1 MIQSLDPAR
10 ENFLASLQLLQRRI
24 TNDQTQL
31 STSLRINKASDAPG
45 QIGDV
50 VQLSTDVDRAAQIQK
65 NIQLAQGATN
75 TAESALQSATQIL
88 DQVRA
93 EGAQGASTTQFN
105 VDRATLAQQ
114 VGQQLSQLVNV
125 SRTTFAGNYVFSGD
139 SPTQPQYDVNLS
151 NPNGVDRL
159 MTTQATT
166 QVQDVN
172 GIGFQ
177 TSLTAQDIFDHRNPN
192 DSLASDNVFAAVNS
206 LRVALQNN
214 DQPGITAALA
224 SVQNAQDYLNRQ
236 LGFYGAVQNRLA
248 SSLTTAQNVQVQW
261 QTSLGKVRDA
271 DIAAVSTDMT
281 AAETN
286 QQAALASEAHL
297 PQTSLFDFLK

>member
-10 ENFLASLQLLQRRI
+10 ENFLASLQLLERRI

-88 DQVRA
+88 DQIRA
-93 EGAQGASTTQFN
+93 EGAQGASNTQFTL
-105 VDRATLAQQ
+105 DRSTLAQQ

-214 DQPGITAALA
+214 DQPGITAALT

-261 QTSLGKVRDA
+261 QTSLGQVRDA

-286 QQAALASEAHL
+286 QQAALAAEAHL

>member
-50 VQLSTDVDRAAQIQK
+50 VQLSTDADRAAQIQK
-65 NIQLAQGATN
+65 NIQLVQGATN

-93 EGAQGASTTQFN
+93 EGAQGASNTQFTL
-105 VDRATLAQQ
+105 DRSTLAQQ
-114 VGQQLSQLVNV
+114 VGQQLSQLVNL

-177 TSLTAQDIFDHRNPN
+177 SSLTAQDIFDHRNPD
-192 DSLASDNVFAAVNS
+192 DSLASNNVFAAVNS

-214 DQPGITAALA
+214 DQPGITAALTN
-224 SVQNAQDYLNRQ
+224 VQNAQDYLNGQ

-248 SSLTTAQNVQVQW
+248 SSLTAAQNVQVQW
-261 QTSLGKVRDA
+261 QTSLGQVRDA

-286 QQAALASEAHL
+286 QQAALAAEAHM